1 LARIEGG
8 EDGFQSVFNGKD
20 LSGWIGA
27 VGNYDVVDGAIHCK
41 PGHGGN
47 LLTKDEYNDFVARL
61 EFKLPPGGNNGLAIR
76 AASPEGDMAYDASEI
91 QVLDDSSAQY
101 KDLKPFQFHGSL
113 YGLAP
118 ATRGYLRPVGEW
130 NSEEVTVKGDH
141 VTVRLN
147 GYEILDADLAK
158 VREKPADGREHPG
171 ASRTS
176 GHFGFCG
183 HNEPVAFRNI
193 RIKRLDS
200 N

>member
-1 LARIEGG
+1 M
-8 EDGFQSVFNGKD
+8 
-20 LSGWIGA
+20 
-27 VGNYDVVDGAIHCK
+27 
-41 PGHGGN
+41 
-47 LLTKDEYNDFVARL
+47 ARL

-76 AASPEGDMAYDASEI
+76 AASPDGDMAYDATEI
-91 QVLDDSSAQY
+91 QVLDDSSDQY

-130 NSEEVTVKGDH
+130 NSEEVTVKGDR

-193 RIKRLDS
+193 RIKRLES